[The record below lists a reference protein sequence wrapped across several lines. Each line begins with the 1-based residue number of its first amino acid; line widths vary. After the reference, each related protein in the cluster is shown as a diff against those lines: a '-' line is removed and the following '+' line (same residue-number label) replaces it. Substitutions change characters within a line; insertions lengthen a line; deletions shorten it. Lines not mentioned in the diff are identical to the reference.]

1 MASPIAS
8 PISVSSLQGLQ
19 NAAAQFDSAAATI
32 AKLPS
37 AAPSLGSG
45 DIVDLSAAM
54 VLMMTARDA
63 FLANVK
69 TAQTGDELQQTLLSM
84 IG

>member
-19 NAAAQFDSAAATI
+19 NAAAQFDSAAAAI

-37 AAPSLGSG
+37 GAPSSEAG
-45 DIVDLSAAM
+45 DTVDLSAAM
-54 VLMMTARDA
+54 VLMLSARDA

-69 TAQTGDELQQTLLSM
+69 TAQTGDELQQTLLNM